1 MAIPYIKEI
10 PKYKSEV
17 NVFDGY
23 DHRPRIGEG
32 SFYDCLNVSCDKY
45 PFISTRKPR
54 GTYGS
59 NVKNIKAID
68 GSDGELFVV
77 ATSTFEMLFPS
88 KISYYLDIQWGS
100 LKRSYEISEDAFRT
114 TRKIARIGNKYCV
127 FPDALLISKSSEEII
142 IENMTGTETSRD
154 FSLEA
159 GFIITETVE
168 DVTVEK
174 RFSPITPGYYAVQRE
189 YDPDNQIYPGIF
201 DVGDRA
207 NIDERL
213 YIRII
218 DKTLDELMKVD
229 SSLKDRLSEVVKPKL
244 EAIPWVPDPYSD
256 HSEELYYDP
265 STLRIIEDGSIVF
278 KGSMFAFAATVK
290 DGTNLTLTVN
300 DNSLH
305 PINNTLTIPSGAS
318 IRYKD
323 ASMPPLMDFVVECQN
338 RLWGCRSG
346 LNREG
351 VEVNELYATAL
362 GDPST
367 WFRFEGIADDSWT
380 ASVGTPGIFTGATV
394 VSNCP
399 VFFKENVIH
408 KIYPSASGA
417 HQVLQATVAG
427 VREYSSKSIAQVGD
441 YVYYQGRDHF
451 YAFDGTNT
459 TVISDKIDLAGF
471 KGQVAGAYKD
481 KYVCYAF
488 GEDLAKHFLLVYDT
502 RKGFWTVESVPT
514 TILFMTKLGSKL
526 LYTQGYTIMEYCNEE
541 AKEDNIPFMLES
553 GEIGYDSTDGRYL
566 CRLDLR
572 VTLEFG
578 AHFNVWIQY
587 DNDGRWLDVTRI
599 VGTSPT
605 PQVQTIN
612 VTPRRC
618 QLFKIK
624 CTGVGE
630 MTLHNMRKIFEV
642 VED

>member
-32 SFYDCLNVSCDKY
+32 SFYDVLNVSCDKY

-54 GTYGS
+54 GTYRS
-59 NVKNIKAID
+59 NVKNVKAID

-77 ATSTFEMLFPS
+77 TTDEYTNPFFGTT
-88 KISYYLDIQWGS
+88 KYYLNIKWGS
-100 LKRSYEISEDAFRT
+100 LEKNHTISEDTFFT

-159 GFIITETVE
+159 GFIITETVDE
-168 DVTVEK
+168 ITSEK
-174 RFSPITPGYYAVQRE
+174 RFSPLDPMLYDITKVGLPE
-189 YDPDNQIYPGIF
+189 YNIYPGVY
-201 DVGDRA
+201 DVGDRV
-207 NIDERL
+207 NVDDQI
-213 YIRII
+213 YIRIV
-218 DKTLDELMKVD
+218 DKNLDLMLKKDSTLA
-229 SSLKDRLSEVVKPKL
+229 SRLKEVIVPRLNAV
-244 EAIPWVPDPYSD
+244 PWVPYDDEDPNRKD
-256 HSEELYYDP
+256 YDID
-265 STLRIIEDGSIVF
+265 SIRMLEDGSVVF
-278 KGSMFAFAATVK
+278 KGSMFAYSVTVK
-290 DGTNLTLTVN
+290 GGTSMTLSESDGQHGIVDNTV
-300 DNSLH
+300 
-305 PINNTLTIPSGAS
+305 TVPSGLS
-318 IRYKD
+318 ITYDK
-323 ASMPPLMDFVVECQN
+323 AFLPPLLDYVVECQN

-346 LNREG
+346 LNRQG

-362 GDPST
+362 GDPSA

-399 VFFKENVIH
+399 IFFKENVIH